1 MLLVAG
7 GWFGCHRRL
16 RKRARRDNPKPNVV
30 PTNSADVN
38 FSRLYLFALSAFLSL
53 TAGHRVLAQEALF
66 DFGNGDFSVNN
77 ATPDGLANFVISD
90 GTPLGTLTNTQNG
103 VEMTLTGITT
113 DAPGTYDSNSQG
125 FGIVSAGDAGGGAAQ
140 RRLDTTNDGETVQFS
155 FDTTVNLVSLR
166 VGSLSSDDEGFVV
179 SFISGDDPFGGG
191 NFTYTTSDGGAT
203 EGPDYDIPLGNIAA
217 TAGTVFEFSTI
228 NEGGGGILWNGL
240 NTFIGTP
247 PEPLTLQVDTGTGGL
262 NLLNNST
269 DPIEIDYLR
278 FVSADEELDGGSL
291 APASYTGLAG
301 AAGFPAGNDD
311 GSGWEA
317 ADSNDEFE
325 IIESFLTG
333 SSPIPNDGVP
343 INLGNAFVPGATEDI
358 GFTYHVTGTPAD
370 EVAGQIEYVSSGL
383 PGDFDADGDVDGA
396 DFLVWQRGE
405 SPSGTTAGDLA
416 LWMAN
421 FGVPYNGAATAA
433 AIPEPATFT
442 LWVVCAGLLA
452 VLRRN

>member
-1 MLLVAG
+1 MDAQRPSVTPTIIASYSSAQSLDCTAYGRGDIDFDGDNDLADFVAFRTFYNEANGGGALEALTAVPEPSTAVLVLLVAG

-240 NTFIGTP
+240 NTFVGTP
-247 PEPLTLQVDTGTGGL
+247 PSRSRCWWTP
-262 NLLNNST
+262 
-269 DPIEIDYLR
+269 
-278 FVSADEELDGGSL
+278 
-291 APASYTGLAG
+291 APA
-301 AAGFPAGNDD
+301 D
-311 GSGWEA
+311 
-317 ADSNDEFE
+317 
-325 IIESFLTG
+325 
-333 SSPIPNDGVP
+333 
-343 INLGNAFVPGATEDI
+343 
-358 GFTYHVTGTPAD
+358 
-370 EVAGQIEYVSSGL
+370 
-383 PGDFDADGDVDGA
+383 
-396 DFLVWQRGE
+396 
-405 SPSGTTAGDLA
+405 
-416 LWMAN
+416 
-421 FGVPYNGAATAA
+421 
-433 AIPEPATFT
+433 
-442 LWVVCAGLLA
+442 
-452 VLRRN
+452 